1 MRHLGKVICLI
12 LALVL
17 VLGSFSFAGAATKKT
32 QTVKAEFMGVTG
44 EVQAELT
51 DPSSLEVDVN
61 DYYKYMTELEIG
73 NGLTIPMEKEED
85 YDEMLKV
92 ATSEAIENN
101 ERQVQKKKARRL
113 DKEVLKKAEKEAK
126 AKAKENFEYNWT
138 LINEKMELPKDT
150 EGTTKTYM
158 NYKTVT
164 AKGSRQYAL
173 LNSKKAYTKD
183 GFRMYEDCYC
193 VALGSFYSKVI
204 GTKFEIELSTG
215 KKIKCILG
223 DQKSDRHTDENHQY
237 AVKNKDIV
245 EFIID
250 DLNLPGGDVS
260 VVPGFEGSI
269 VKITKI
275 CEPVIGQNI
284 L

>member
-1 MRHLGKVICLI
+1 MKLSGKLTCFI
-12 LALVL
+12 LALTV
-17 VLGSFSFAGAATKKT
+17 VLGSFSFASAAEKKT
-32 QTVKAEFMGVTG
+32 QIVSAEYMGVTG
-44 EVQAELT
+44 EVEAVLT
-51 DPSSLEVDVN
+51 DPESLEIDVQ

-85 YDEMLKV
+85 YEEMLQI
-92 ATSEAIENN
+92 ATAEAIESN
-101 ERQVQKKKARRL
+101 EREVKERKARRL
-113 DKEVLKKAEKEAK
+113 DKDLIKKAEDEAK
-126 AKAKENFEYNWT
+126 AKAKENFEQEWT
-138 LINEKMELPKDT
+138 LLNEEMELPKDT

-158 NYKTVT
+158 NYKSVT

-173 LNSKKAYTKD
+173 LNSKKAYTQN
-183 GFRMYEDCYC
+183 GFRMYDDCYC
-193 VALGSFYSKVI
+193 VALGSYYSKLI

-215 KKIKCILG
+215 VKLKCILG

-250 DLNLPGGDVS
+250 DLELPGGDVS
-260 VVPGFEGSI
+260 DVPGFEGSV

-275 CEPVIGQNI
+275 CEPVV
-284 L
+284 LP